1 MMMFYMSSQAERED
15 WFEQGMDI
23 GEERGRDITTH
34 NTVLRMI
41 RKGYDVREVADVVGI
56 RVEEVEEIVRK
67 NGLVISQGMGK
78 SGPRYIS
85 KPTTL

>member
-67 NGLVISQGMGK
+67 NGLVIS
-78 SGPRYIS
+78 
-85 KPTTL
+85 

>member
-1 MMMFYMSSQAERED
+1 MKGDRDMMMFYMSCQAERED

-23 GEERGRDITTH
+23 GEERGRDITTR

-67 NGLVISQGMGK
+67 NGLVIS
-78 SGPRYIS
+78 
-85 KPTTL
+85 

>member
-1 MMMFYMSSQAERED
+1 MKGDRDMMMFYISSQAERED

-67 NGLVISQGMGK
+67 NGLVIS
-78 SGPRYIS
+78 
-85 KPTTL
+85 